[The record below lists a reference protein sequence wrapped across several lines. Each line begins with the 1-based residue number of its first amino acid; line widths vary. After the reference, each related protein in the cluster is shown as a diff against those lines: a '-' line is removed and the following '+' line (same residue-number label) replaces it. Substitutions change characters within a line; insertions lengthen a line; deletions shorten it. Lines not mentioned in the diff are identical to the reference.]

1 MDGEMRGIVE
11 HLQKVR
17 RVNIPVYQR
26 NYAWSINN
34 CNQLFDDL
42 MAIVQRM
49 NSNDLRSLDHFF
61 GLIVVESSGKSE
73 EEYIIDGQQRITTI
87 SLLFLAIQRRLNYSA
102 VNSVLVV
109 DDTDELKLKL
119 NPEDSKVY
127 QSLLNSDKSGN
138 VGSNITQNFELFK
151 SKIEQLDSQELEDLL
166 EALNHLKV
174 MLVNVGY
181 GEDPQKIFESLNST
195 GVDLTEGDKI
205 RNFILMNERMDKQQ
219 KCFKDFWQPIEQNT
233 NGQTTEFFKYYLT
246 FNQTKAPTSQNLY
259 WNFVSYYN
267 SFVDKKNGIEDKG
280 LKQRLLEQ
288 LKGYSV
294 AYRHILRAD
303 TGNSQIDEILYRLGK
318 LNKSV
323 VNSFLMPLLYDYDT
337 QQINAEEII
346 KILTT
351 IEIYLARRS
360 IVSAP
365 TNSLS
370 KTFGSMYREMMR
382 LKKNAID
389 ASLSE
394 IVSYILLNKQ
404 GAAGFPND
412 DEIKNQFQNGDFY
425 NINPAFR
432 TYLFERLENQDNVE
446 KVSIYGEVEAKKYS
460 VEHIMPQHLSQ
471 SWIEELGNDYEEIHT
486 KYLHNI
492 GNLTLT
498 GYNSQYSNR
507 SFKEKQ
513 TMEKGFKESHFRNL
527 NALPAK
533 ADQWGKRQII
543 QRMNQL
549 TNVALRI
556 WPQIK
561 SDFKPSQNAKV
572 NEMIFTGTEDQEF
585 LKKINGAKIRA
596 YKFKNSDMINVKTW
610 IEMYLQIIQILWDAD
625 PTAIKNYADF
635 PRDNKEHA
643 KYCYSLFT
651 KDPNN
656 FNESFKLSNNL
667 YTTTRLDNWCKFRS
681 LEVLFDDYDIPQGSL
696 RIYLRD

>member
-1 MDGEMRGIVE
+1 M
-11 HLQKVR
+11 
-17 RVNIPVYQR
+17 
-26 NYAWSINN
+26 
-34 CNQLFDDL
+34 
-42 MAIVQRM
+42 
-49 NSNDLRSLDHFF
+49 
-61 GLIVVESSGKSE
+61 
-73 EEYIIDGQQRITTI
+73 
-87 SLLFLAIQRRLNYSA
+87 
-102 VNSVLVV
+102 
-109 DDTDELKLKL
+109 
-119 NPEDSKVY
+119 
-127 QSLLNSDKSGN
+127 
-138 VGSNITQNFELFK
+138 
-151 SKIEQLDSQELEDLL
+151 
-166 EALNHLKV
+166 
-174 MLVNVGY
+174 
-181 GEDPQKIFESLNST
+181 
-195 GVDLTEGDKI
+195 
-205 RNFILMNERMDKQQ
+205 
-219 KCFKDFWQPIEQNT
+219 
-233 NGQTTEFFKYYLT
+233 T
-246 FNQTKAPTSQNLY
+246 FNLTKTPTSQNLY
-259 WNFVSYYN
+259 WSFVSYYN
-267 SFVDKKNGIEDKG
+267 SYVDNENGVENKE
-280 LKQRLLEQ
+280 LKRQLLEQ
-288 LKGYSV
+288 LKRYSI
-294 AYRHILRAD
+294 AYHHIVNAD
-303 TGNSQIDEILYRLGK
+303 TGNSQIDEILYRISK

-323 VNSFLMPLLYDYDT
+323 VNSFLVPLFYDYEG
-337 QQINAEEII
+337 QQISSEEII
-346 KILTT
+346 KILMT
-351 IEIYLARRS
+351 IETYLARLS
-360 IVSAP
+360 IMSAP
-365 TNSLS
+365 TNSLN
-370 KTFGSMYREMMR
+370 KMFGSMYREMMR
-382 LKKNAID
+382 LKKNPNNFL
-389 ASLSE
+389 LSE
-394 IVSYILLNKQ
+394 IVNYILLSKQ
-404 GAAGFPND
+404 GNTKFPTD
-412 DEIKNQFQNGDFY
+412 DEIKIQFKNGDFY
-425 NINPAFR
+425 HINPAFR
-432 TYLFERLENQDNVE
+432 VYLYERLENQDNVE
-446 KVSIYGEVEAKKYS
+446 KVSIYNEIEAKKYS

-585 LKKINGAKIRA
+585 FKKINGAKIRA